1 MQIFTTKMQ
10 CFCKRISPKLGWII
24 DFILLCMTQLFCIRH
39 YSFTHL
45 CKIFQ
50 NWCKIFCRNSYLF
63 CVSFQYNLY
72 CNWMQTFCIW
82 QSNFIYW
89 YNTFQNKCKLFASVF
104 NFFVSN
110 CLQLFTWSKNK
121 TKCQK
126 TKLLSFSLQ
135 KTLIPSFKEWNIGKY
150 VLQTD
155 CEPTETWPVG

>member
-1 MQIFTTKMQ
+1 M
-10 CFCKRISPKLGWII
+10 
-24 DFILLCMTQLFCIRH
+24 ILLCYDTNILHQTLQFYTSMQNISELMQNFC
-39 YSFTHL
+39 S
-45 CKIFQ
+45 
-50 NWCKIFCRNSYLF
+50 NSYLF
-63 CVSFQYNLY
+63 CISFVNDLN
-72 CNWMQTFCIW
+72 CNWMQTFCICW
-82 QSNFIYW
+82 SNFVYW

-110 CLQLFTWSKNK
+110 CLQFFTWSKKK

-135 KTLIPSFKEWNIGKY
+135 KTLIPSFKEWNIGQY